1 MSPELYFAVMLITNP
16 QKARRILIAEDWEN
30 WFMDMFDEEY
40 KDIFGNAE
48 HKLEFYNTSE
58 ENEYRINIDEVNEY
72 GRVGVL
78 LMLDMKKPGNRT
90 LLKRA
95 LEFDCGLL
103 ETEYEIVS
111 E

>member
-1 MSPELYFAVMLITNP
+1 MIIKINKKNFNP
-16 QKARRILIAEDWEN
+16 NVRTVR
-30 WFMDMFDEEY
+30 FGYTDEEY

-58 ENEYRINIDEVNEY
+58 ESEYRINIDEVKEY

-78 LMLDMKKPGNRT
+78 LMLDMRKPGNRT